1 MDYVL
6 MKTNFEIKKNKE
18 NDADKNHDS
27 VIVDKKEDLTE
38 AEFEEFIRRSG
49 AAGSFMIFRSEK
61 KEDELGFDDL

>member
-1 MDYVL
+1 

-38 AEFEEFIRRSG
+38 AEFEEFIGRSG
-49 AAGSFMIFRSEK
+49 AGWFLYDFQIRE
-61 KEDELGFDDL
+61 ERR